1 MHGNVFEWCQAW
13 YSASLPGG
21 SVTDPQGPE
30 SGTFRALRGGSW
42 GYSAWDCRSAFR
54 FGLRPDARFGNFGF
68 RVCLVPGPEPA
79 AAATMT
85 APGEPLRS
93 EGRAEHGRPWPL
105 ELVPI
110 KPGSFLMGSLESEA
124 GRSND
129 EGPQTRVTITREF
142 SMGKYLVTQ
151 EQYEAVMGNNPSSFK
166 GTPNLPVESVSW
178 LDATNFCARLTERE
192 RQAGRLPEGKVYR
205 LPTEAEWEYA
215 CRAGT
220 TTRFSFG
227 DDPQG
232 TEVGKYA
239 WYDGNS
245 GRQTH
250 PVGTKLPNPWGL
262 YDMHGNV
269 FEWCQA
275 WYSDS
280 LPGGSVTDPQG
291 ASSGTSR
298 ALRGGSWSYS
308 ARYCRS
314 ACRVGYWNRLWPVVH
329 YRCLGFR
336 VCLAGT

>member
-1 MHGNVFEWCQAW
+1 
-13 YSASLPGG
+13 
-21 SVTDPQGPE
+21 
-30 SGTFRALRGGSW
+30 
-42 GYSAWDCRSAFR
+42 
-54 FGLRPDARFGNFGF
+54 
-68 RVCLVPGPEPA
+68 
-79 AAATMT
+79 
-85 APGEPLRS
+85 
-93 EGRAEHGRPWPL
+93 
-105 ELVPI
+105 
-110 KPGSFLMGSLESEA
+110 
-124 GRSND
+124 
-129 EGPQTRVTITREF
+129 
-142 SMGKYLVTQ
+142 
-151 EQYEAVMGNNPSSFK
+151 MGNNPSSFK

-232 TEVGKYA
+232 TELEKYA

-298 ALRGGSWSYS
+298 ALRGGSWNDS
-308 ARYCRS
+308 AGVCRS
-314 ACRVGYWNRLWPVVH
+314 A
-329 YRCLGFR
+329 YRGRFRPGGRDWDVGFR
-336 VCLAGT
+336 VCLAAP